1 MSRTSQ
7 ADEGQG
13 RLGSKLS
20 GLAVAL
26 GCVLFLGGFAWGAVV
41 YQPYTV
47 PTDSM
52 SPTIAAGDR
61 VLAERIDGTDVKRG
75 DVVVFKQASWGNLPM
90 VKRVVA
96 VGGDTVACCTEGKLT
111 VNGKQIDESYLPK
124 GVEAETSKIPEIT
137 VPEGRLFL
145 LGDERSG
152 SLDST
157 AHLTEAGSGS
167 VPTSAVSARVD
178 AVAWPMDGML
188 ERPTGFETLGGLSQ
202 PGPLRLVLAV
212 IVAGAVLVLGGA
224 AYGPIAKRAAGRRSR
239 SGEREQVLAG

>member
-1 MSRTSQ
+1 MSGTSRT
-7 ADEGQG
+7 DEGRG

-52 SPTIAAGDR
+52 SPTIAGGDR
-61 VLAERIDGTDVKRG
+61 VLAERIDGSDVRRG
-75 DVVVFKQASWGNLPM
+75 DVVVFKQSTWGNMPM

-96 VGGDTVACCTEGKLT
+96 VGGDTVACCTQDKLT
-111 VNGKQIDESYLPK
+111 VNGKKIEEPYLPE
-124 GVEAETSKIPEIT
+124 GSAAEASTIPSIE
-137 VPEGRLFL
+137 VPRDRLFL

-157 AHLTEAGSGS
+157 AHLTEAGNGT
-167 VPTSAVSARVD
+167 VPRSAVSARVD
-178 AVAWPMDGML
+178 AVAWPMNGML
-188 ERPTGFETLGGLSQ
+188 ARPSGFETLGGVSE
-202 PGPLRLVLAV
+202 PGPLRLVLAAV
-212 IVAGAVLVLGGA
+212 VAGAVLVLGGA
-224 AYGPIAKRAAGRRSR
+224 AYGPIANRSGRRRSR
-239 SGEREQVLAG
+239 TGAGERALAG